1 MAKRTVRKKDPWKLK
16 KWYSVYAPQ
25 IFGNQKI
32 ADIPATEPEQILGRV
47 IEITLRDLTGDFTKN
62 HVKLFFK
69 IKEVKGNNAY
79 TELKRQ
85 ELLRSYMRSQ
95 VRRNTTKVENIM
107 DIETKDGRKAR
118 VQVTAITAK
127 RIQQSQEREIRSILE
142 KIVTREAGAKDLE
155 QFVLELVLGKIAS
168 AAYREA
174 KNVYPL
180 KRVEISKTKIFA

>member
-1 MAKRTVRKKDPWKLK
+1 MAKKTLKKKDPWKLK
-16 KWYSVYAPQ
+16 KWYSVYAPK

-32 ADIPATEPEQILGRV
+32 ADIPATEPEQLIGRV
-47 IEITLRDLTGDFTKN
+47 IETTLRDLTGDFTKT

-69 IKEVKGNNAY
+69 ITDVKGESAY
-79 TELKRQ
+79 TELKKQ

-95 VRRNTTKVENIM
+95 VRRNTTKVDRIM
-107 DIETKDGRKAR
+107 DVKTKDGRKAR

-127 RIQQSQEREIRSILE
+127 RVQQSREKEIRNILGNVI
-142 KIVTREAGAKDLE
+142 KQEASNKDIE

-174 KNVYPL
+174 KKIYPL

>member
-1 MAKRTVRKKDPWKLK
+1 MAKKTLKKKDPWKLK
-16 KWYSVYAPQ
+16 KWYSVYAPK

-32 ADIPATEPEQILGRV
+32 ADIPATEPEQLIGRV
-47 IEITLRDLTGDFTKN
+47 IETTLRDLTGDFTKT

-69 IKEVKGNNAY
+69 ITYVQGESAY
-79 TELKRQ
+79 TELKKQ

-95 VRRNTTKVENIM
+95 VRRNTTKVDRIM
-107 DIETKDGRKAR
+107 DVKTKDGRKAR

-127 RIQQSQEREIRSILE
+127 RVQQSREKEIRNILGNVI
-142 KIVTREAGAKDLE
+142 KQEASNKDIE

-174 KNVYPL
+174 KKIYPL